1 MRFGSLLVAVTTL
14 AALVTPTLAAP
25 AAAQAD
31 GGLGETPDTIWDVG
45 NPDPNSRHTR
55 QVRAIVR
62 DIEEFNGYVYVAG
75 KFRDVIAPDGGTQ
88 SQPYLA
94 RFDVDTGAWDPS
106 FRPTVGGI
114 VYAINIT
121 DDGRLYVGGE
131 MPGGAMLFDARTGQQ
146 DEQFDPGLINSWG
159 PPAVFDIEAVGDDVY
174 LGGDFTEAQGESLS
188 NLARVDGETGSLD
201 REWLPT
207 ADLDTGTPLF
217 AESLVFALAIDEP
230 RDRVYVAGKFGGING
245 DDRASYFAVLDPE
258 GGGLLPNLR
267 QGLPKGIPSHRD
279 GYSMWM
285 EDVQFSADRVYV
297 GGNGHQTMTMRASDL
312 GLLNTFYTNTGVGQT
327 TAGGDTQV
335 IHVGES
341 TVWSGCHCWGSVG
354 SFQIGSYI
362 RGEDGVMVVAEYD
375 EWARDFATTNP
386 FGQQPVNAGYGVDAQ
401 TNRLVPLT
409 FDVAGQAGASAILE
423 DSNGRLWMGG
433 QFTKVRSTSRP
444 VSGLIRLSAA
454 AEPPEPDPV
463 IVPPARTARPAD
475 DQILRLYRAVFGRAP
490 DAQGF
495 AFWTERYAE
504 GEALGS
510 IAGTFILSPEW
521 NERYPAALSNTE
533 YIDAIYQNVLGRA
546 GDEDGVRFWLDAL
559 DSGRLSRVQVL
570 LSVSESPENIE
581 GTGTSQPLRI
591 QEAQILRLYRAAF
604 GRNPKPAAFSFWV
617 RSLESG
623 RTLDSIAA
631 QFVDS
636 TEWQRR
642 FGAEPDNRELV
653 RSLYQ
658 NVFDRAPDAQ
668 GFAYWLEQLDAR
680 SEASV
685 LIAFSESIEN
695 VRRTGTPPA

>member
-75 KFRDVIAPDGGTQ
+75 KFRDVIAPDGGIQ

-267 QGLPKGIPSHRD
+267 QGLPKGIPNHRD

-354 SFQIGSYI
+354 PFQIGSYI